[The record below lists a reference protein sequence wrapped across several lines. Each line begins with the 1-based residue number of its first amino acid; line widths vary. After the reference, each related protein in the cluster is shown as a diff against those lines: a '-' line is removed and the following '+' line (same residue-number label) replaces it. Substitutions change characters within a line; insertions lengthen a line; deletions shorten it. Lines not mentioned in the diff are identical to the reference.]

1 MENNAA
7 TENAN
12 TANYMYIEQQIK
24 CGNCGFEGGD
34 LKLIRK
40 TETIYRTENSLSK
53 VAHMHCPNCDSEDII
68 YPPETI
74 CGNYIYDSAT
84 VSITDYVTDAPKES
98 KWIVFEKVVPE
109 KPRKTE
115 IFKVVAKADNFVL
128 GEIKWYPSWRC
139 YAFYPTGNTVFELTC
154 LQDITNFVKSLMK
167 ERKKK

>member
-1 MENNAA
+1 MDNITATPNAS
-7 TENAN
+7 
-12 TANYMYIEQQIK
+12 ANYKYIEKQIK

-40 TETIYRTENSLSK
+40 TETIYRTENSLSQI
-53 VAHMHCPNCDSEDII
+53 AHMHCPNCDSEDII

-74 CGNYIYDSAT
+74 CSSYTYDTAST
-84 VSITDYVTDAPKES
+84 TDYVSEPKES
-98 KWIVFEKVVPE
+98 KWIYFEKVTPE
-109 KPRKTE
+109 KPRKTD

-154 LQDITNFVKSLMK
+154 LQDITNFVKSLMS
-167 ERKKK
+167 ERKNKK